1 MGGQAQV
8 HAHAQPPRTS
18 APQAAMTTHPMDH
31 APSDIDVDLS
41 SSDGEGHIGEAE
53 ASQLLRSTKVYDFDA
68 AAPNPRRMEF
78 SPTPSPPPQLPATYA
93 GTEATPTSVAPA
105 PLSASFAG
113 SAFSTNGHGS
123 GSDVGSVK
131 DESVDSGARNA
142 ASPTAGTPS
151 ARSRTSIWTHFTKDA
166 DYATNRRGRCVYCHN
181 YYSCSSGSTGNM
193 WRHIKRS
200 HPEKAIQAAPLATH
214 AATPQLPK
222 SESNPRKRQAS
233 LSSPTSERRAS
244 PAPPIPAH
252 SRSSARPEDI
262 PHESDSG
269 ATANASSSDG
279 LAHALRLLT
288 TLATRPAANP
298 LAANQHVLPP
308 IPEVPAEQTAR
319 GAGDLVAAVS
329 DAVRAH
335 TEAVGQDS
343 SRRTERAY
351 VEFMVRDLVPVPRM
365 LSPAM
370 QQLMGTVTRGAAAP
384 SASALTEEVF
394 RQRDAAMERLQCQL
408 DAADRVSVS
417 ISTGRAG
424 GPRYFLAVYAH
435 WADSN
440 LVRHDALL
448 DWRCVDGAATSG
460 DIASAFEGTLTRFGL
475 FARLGAVTTN
485 YTREFV
491 EFLNQIEIICHAR
504 SAPFD
509 LDRSQATCVAST
521 LLDARAKLLS
531 ALSDPS
537 LPLVRLRAALQAL
550 RNPGT
555 PGAQDLVELCRRRS
569 LDIGALEFEAGQPW
583 DSTVAQLGCVLEAH
597 SELAP
602 IAAAAGYS
610 FGPDDWLWLAQ
621 ARALMT
627 VVDVAV
633 AGLARLSSDFP
644 SIVEVIPIY
653 DALVDNIQ
661 GLLQAQTLHESVRRA
676 GETLCEYL
684 VQCHPFQASS
694 IYRLAPLFDPRL
706 KSMYYSDRGYDH
718 AWVNRALRDATTM
731 LSDHTAPAPNSAD
744 LAQLPPALSQ
754 LSGVSEINTAIN
766 SFIQLGSPTAT
777 AQLDA
782 DARARVFRRAY
793 SSGRTELDDYLAA
806 PLAAPSIAPLDWWRV
821 HHAAFPTL
829 AKLAREYLAISA
841 TCCAISSAFKPAP
854 DYSQVAG
861 MDRKLADAYMF
872 LHHQLMQQ

>member
-1 MGGQAQV
+1 
-8 HAHAQPPRTS
+8 
-18 APQAAMTTHPMDH
+18 MTTQPMDH

-53 ASQLLRSTKVYDFDA
+53 ASQLLRSTKVYDFDT

-78 SPTPSPPPQLPATYA
+78 SPTPSPPPQLPATFA
-93 GTEATPTSVAPA
+93 GASAEATPTPVAPL
-105 PLSASFAG
+105 PVSAGFGAITH
-113 SAFSTNGHGS
+113 STNGHGS
-123 GSDVGSVK
+123 GSEVGSVK

-142 ASPTAGTPS
+142 ASPAAGTPS

-214 AATPQLPK
+214 VATPQQLPK
-222 SESNPRKRQAS
+222 AEANPRKRQAS
-233 LSSPTSERRAS
+233 MSSPTSERRTS

-252 SRSSARPEDI
+252 SRSSARSEDTL
-262 PHESDSG
+262 HELDAG
-269 ATANASSSDG
+269 AAAAAAAGASANASSGDG

-288 TLATRPAANP
+288 TLATRSAANP
-298 LAANQHVLPP
+298 QAANQHALPP
-308 IPEVPAEQTAR
+308 IPEASAEQTAR
-319 GAGDLVAAVS
+319 GAGDLVSAVS

-335 TEAVGQDS
+335 TEAASQDS
-343 SRRTERAY
+343 ARRTERAY
-351 VEFMVRDLVPVPRM
+351 VEFMVRDLVPVARM

-370 QQLMGTVTRGAAAP
+370 QQLMGTVTRGATAP
-384 SASALTEEVF
+384 SAAALTEEVF
-394 RQRDAAMERLQCQL
+394 RQRDAAMEQLQRQL

-424 GPRYFLAVYAH
+424 GSRYFLAVHAH
-435 WADSN
+435 WADAN

-475 FARLGAVTTN
+475 FSRLGAVTTN

-521 LLDARAKLLS
+521 LLDARVKLLS

-537 LPLVRLRAALQAL
+537 LPLSRLRAALQTL
-550 RNPGT
+550 RAQGT

-569 LDIGALEFEAGQPW
+569 LDIGALDFEASRPW
-583 DSTVAQLGCVLEAH
+583 DSTAAQLGCVLEAH
-597 SELAP
+597 SELAA

-610 FGPDDWLWLAQ
+610 FSPDDWLWLAQ
-621 ARALMT
+621 TRALMT

-633 AGLARLSSDFP
+633 AGLSRLSSDFP
-644 SIVEVIPIY
+644 SIVEVVPIY
-653 DALVDNIQ
+653 DALVDNVQ
-661 GLLQAQTLHESVRRA
+661 GLLQAQTLHESVRKA
-676 GETLCEYL
+676 GESLREYL

-706 KSMYYSDRGYDH
+706 KSMYYGDRGYDP
-718 AWVNRALRDATTM
+718 AWVNRALRDATAM
-731 LSDHTAPAPNSAD
+731 LSDHTAPAPNAAD
-744 LAQLPPALSQ
+744 LAQLPPALAQ
-754 LSGVSEINTAIN
+754 LSGTSEVNAAIS
-766 SFIQLGSPTAT
+766 SFIQLGSPAAT

-821 HHAAFPTL
+821 HHAAFPTM

-841 TCCAISSAFKPAP
+841 TCCAISGAFKSAP
-854 DYSQVAG
+854 DYAQVAG

-872 LHHQLMQQ
+872 LHHQLKQQ